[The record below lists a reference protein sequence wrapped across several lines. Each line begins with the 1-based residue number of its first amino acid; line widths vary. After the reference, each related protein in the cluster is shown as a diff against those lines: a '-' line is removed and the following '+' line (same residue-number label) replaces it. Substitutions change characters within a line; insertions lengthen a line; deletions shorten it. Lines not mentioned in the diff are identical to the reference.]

1 MCSHMSMPFYLIHLP
16 PWSCPLLVS
25 LSPHGPPACFHV
37 TLIPYSLRHFK
48 RSSSDYLYGVS
59 GSKCALQLDDRN
71 SWKCSVSLSS
81 SQWWAKVPTP
91 QSSKGQFRVH
101 SGLYE
106 SLQVSFLSW
115 LSSNLSLCNPFSNTH
130 SRVTSLQRLQLQWKV
145 NRSCSL

>member
-1 MCSHMSMPFYLIHLP
+1 MCLHMSMPFYLIHLP

-25 LSPHGPPACFHV
+25 LSPHMVLLLASVLPLFQTP
-37 TLIPYSLRHFK
+37 
-48 RSSSDYLYGVS
+48 SDYLYDVS

-71 SWKCSVSLSS
+71 SRKWVPCSVSLSS

-115 LSSNLSLCNPFSNTH
+115 LSSNLCLCNPFSNTH
-130 SRVTSLQRLQLQWKV
+130 SRVTSLRCLQLQWKV

>member
-1 MCSHMSMPFYLIHLP
+1 MSMPFCLILLP

-25 LSPHGPPACFHV
+25 LSPHGPPACFRV
-37 TLIPYSLRHFK
+37 TLIPYSLQHFK

-59 GSKCALQLDDRN
+59 GSKWALKLDDKN
-71 SWKCSVSLSS
+71 SWKWVPCSVSLSS
-81 SQWWAKVPTP
+81 SQWWAKVPIR

-115 LSSNLSLCNPFSNTH
+115 LSSNLCLCNPFSNTH
-130 SRVTSLQRLQLQWKV
+130 SRVTSLRCLQLQWKV